1 MVVLFSV
8 IKMFAWTCQPLQMR
22 LPCCLITMQT
32 NDPVTW
38 SHIAEEQRPQPH
50 WCKCL

>member
-1 MVVLFSV
+1 MRHGFPTFLVDMVVLFSV

-32 NDPVTW
+32 NDPVLGATL
-38 SHIAEEQRPQPH
+38 Q
-50 WCKCL
+50 